1 LRGRAQIVRSD
12 SRVLGTGSIPPTPN
26 DPPAGEGNERTLGMA
41 QAIGEQDTVEMI
53 DFVLRDPADLCRI

>member
-1 LRGRAQIVRSD
+1 M
-12 SRVLGTGSIPPTPN
+12 LGTGSIPPTPN

-53 DFVLRDPADLCRI
+53 DFVLHDPADLCRI